1 MSLQKNVKLSTYV
14 NYYNIIHIA
23 NRNYTHIHKL
33 YLRIMVPL
41 GESFLKVFSEK
52 HKATES
58 YDNYW
63 KGS

>member
-1 MSLQKNVKLSTYV
+1 
-14 NYYNIIHIA
+14 
-23 NRNYTHIHKL
+23 
-33 YLRIMVPL
+33 MVPL
-41 GESFLKVFSEK
+41 GESFLNVFSEK

>member
-1 MSLQKNVKLSTYV
+1 
-14 NYYNIIHIA
+14 
-23 NRNYTHIHKL
+23 
-33 YLRIMVPL
+33 MVPL